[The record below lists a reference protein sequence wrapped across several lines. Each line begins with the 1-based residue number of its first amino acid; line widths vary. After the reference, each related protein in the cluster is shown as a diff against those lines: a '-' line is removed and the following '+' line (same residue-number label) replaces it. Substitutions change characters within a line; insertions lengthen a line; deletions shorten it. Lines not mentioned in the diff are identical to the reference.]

1 MPGVR
6 IAPQFLVRRAAI
18 ELYNEA
24 FGAIECIAWAD
35 TDDNPEAV
43 ADNGASM
50 EPSGRNRWQL
60 FVNAAAPNP
69 ARRYGRRT
77 ATLRDAF

>member
-43 ADNGASM
+43 ADM
-50 EPSGRNRWQL
+50 ERLWSL
-60 FVNAAAPNP
+60 AV
-69 ARRYGRRT
+69 
-77 ATLRDAF
+77 ATGGNCS